1 MKTPKI
7 PNDTEFI
14 PRRGT
19 AAEMAEFSERFV
31 GDTLFNAAEH
41 LANNQ
46 DLEIEDLIELSRP
59 LNIELARPTDYGH
72 REYEFFVCIDD
83 EIDEPGAAALEYV
96 LSCADTEMI
105 PLGMLSTAER
115 EGIRKVLTEDEE
127 ANEELLYFLDLDPSS
142 KVHESVM
149 VTKQYRTYYQCSQLT
164 LDIEK
169 NIETTYSIDGTKIA
183 TISYDSDEELTDA
196 DNPEHVL
203 LKDRLMDV
211 SVVEPDDIATLREI
225 LYYLSLPGG
234 AIETDVTGDY
244 LDDPRV
250 IYQ

>member
-14 PRRGT
+14 PRQGT
-19 AAEMAEFSERFV
+19 AAEMARFSERFV
-31 GDTLFNAAEH
+31 GDTLFNAAEQ
-41 LANNQ
+41 LANSQ

-59 LNIELARPTDYGH
+59 LNIELARPTEYGH

-83 EIDEPGAAALEYV
+83 EVDEPGAVALEYV
-96 LSCADTEMI
+96 LSRADTETT
-105 PLGMLSTAER
+105 PLGMLDTAEL
-115 EGIRKVLTEDEE
+115 ESIRKALAKDEE
-127 ANEELLYFLDLDPSS
+127 ANEELLYFLSLDPSS

-169 NIETTYSIDGTKIA
+169 NVETTYSIDGTQIA
-183 TISYDSDEELTDA
+183 TISYDSDEELNDA
-196 DNPEHVL
+196 DDPEHVL
-203 LKDRLMDV
+203 LKDHLMDI
-211 SVVEPDDIATLREI
+211 SVIEPDDIATLREI
-225 LYYLSLPGG
+225 LYYLNLPGG
-234 AIETDVTGDY
+234 TIETDITGRY

-250 IYQ
+250 VYQ